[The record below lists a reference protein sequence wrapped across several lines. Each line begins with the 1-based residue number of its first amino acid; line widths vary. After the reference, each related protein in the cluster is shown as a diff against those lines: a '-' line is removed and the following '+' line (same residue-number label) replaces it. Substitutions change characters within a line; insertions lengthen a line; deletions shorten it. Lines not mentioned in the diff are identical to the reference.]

1 MTMRILVYG
10 AGAVGT
16 FVGARLVHQG
26 HDVTLV
32 TRIVA
37 AEAIAKNG
45 LRLSQPS
52 GPDLLVR
59 PRTVTS
65 LRQAFLDDQR
75 YELIILAVKSYDVD
89 EALNPLIAF
98 GPRPYPLLLTLQNGI
113 GIEELIIEALET
125 DGVIAGALTT
135 PVSRLTPDHIRVE
148 HAGRGLALAPTTKK
162 QDIRPW
168 VQLFSEAGIP
178 CQRLRDHRSMKW
190 SKALL
195 NMLGNATSAILNR
208 HPGAIYSHG
217 PTFELEMEMLAE
229 ALRVMKRL
237 KIKVVDLPGTPTTRL
252 AFAVRRL
259 PNALVKP
266 ILSRIVSEGR
276 GEKMPSFHVD
286 LSNGRSESEVLFHN
300 GAIADAAQKV
310 GLPAPVNHAL
320 SDILQKL
327 VRQELDWKI
336 FDGNPQRLLEEVD
349 KYRD

>member
-1 MTMRILVYG
+1 MIMKILIYG
-10 AGAVGT
+10 AGAVGS
-16 FVGARLVHQG
+16 FIGARLVHQG

-45 LRLSQPS
+45 LRVSQPS

-59 PRTVTS
+59 PHTVTS
-65 LRQAFLDDQR
+65 LRQAFLDDQN

-98 GPRPYPLLLTLQNGI
+98 GARPYPPLLTLQNGI

-125 DGVIAGALTT
+125 NRVIAGSLTT

-148 HAGRGLALAPTTKK
+148 HADRGLALASTAKE
-162 QDIRPW
+162 QDVTPW
-168 VQLFSEAGIP
+168 VKLFSEAGIP
-178 CQRLRDHRSMKW
+178 CQRLRNYRSMKW

-195 NMLGNATSAILNR
+195 NMIGNASSAIINR
-208 HPGAIYSHG
+208 HPGAIYSYG
-217 PTFELEMEMLAE
+217 PTFALEMEMLAE

-237 KIKVVDLPGTPTTRL
+237 KINVVDLPGTPTTRL

-259 PNALVKP
+259 PKALVKP

-286 LSNGRSESEVLFHN
+286 LSNARSESEVRFHN
-300 GAIADAAQKV
+300 GAIAEAAQQV
-310 GLPAPVNHAL
+310 GLPAPVNRAL

-327 VRQELDWKI
+327 ARQELDWKV

>member
-1 MTMRILVYG
+1 MAMKVLVYG
-10 AGAVGT
+10 AGAVGC
-16 FVGARLVHQG
+16 FVGARLVNHG

-37 AEAIAKNG
+37 AEAINKNG
-45 LRLSQPS
+45 LRLSQPD

-59 PRTVTS
+59 PQTVTA
-65 LRQAFLDDQR
+65 LRQAFLEDRQYD
-75 YELIILAVKSYDVD
+75 LVVLAVKSYDVD

-98 GPRPYPLLLTLQNGI
+98 SPRPYPPLLTLQNGI
-113 GIEELIIEALET
+113 GVEELIIETLET
-125 DGVIAGALTT
+125 DGVIAGSLTT

-148 HAGRGLALAPTTKK
+148 HADRGLALAPTAKR
-162 QDIRPW
+162 QDVRPW
-168 VQLFSEAGIP
+168 VALFSEAGIP
-178 CQRLRDHRSMKW
+178 CRRVRDHRAMKW

-195 NMLGNATSAILNR
+195 NMLGNATSAIINR
-208 HPGAIYSHG
+208 HPRAIYKYG
-217 PTFELEMEMLAE
+217 PTFDLEMEMLEE

-259 PNALVKP
+259 PNSLVKP
-266 ILSRIVSEGR
+266 ILSRIVAEGR

-286 LSNGRSESEVLFHN
+286 LSNGRKKSEVRFHN
-300 GAIADAAQKV
+300 GAVADAAQQV
-310 GLPAPVNHAL
+310 GISAPVNHAL

-327 VRQELDWKI
+327 ARQEIDWKV
-336 FDGNPQRLLEEVD
+336 FDGSPQRLLEEVD